1 MLAHFPLTSAAPTK
15 IAPYLSFQN
24 NAALWYNT
32 AYVLYYFALEPF
44 AAVSTQS
51 EPPQSLHLLILPLNT
66 HVNQATYLP
75 WAILSQLTVTYFA
88 SDPYSTR
95 NLPGP
100 LNGMGSM
107 KMAGLIQLFSWLSQ
121 FVGHGAAEGRAPA
134 LLDNLLQGELGCWV
148 HLLVLGS
155 S

>member
-1 MLAHFPLTSAAPTK
+1 M
-15 IAPYLSFQN
+15 
-24 NAALWYNT
+24 
-32 AYVLYYFALEPF
+32 
-44 AAVSTQS
+44 
-51 EPPQSLHLLILPLNT
+51 
-66 HVNQATYLP
+66 VNQATYLP

-134 LLDNLLQGELGCWV
+134 LLDNLLQGESDAGVLCIDLTTQLTLGDGFCSGG
-148 HLLVLGS
+148 LGS
-155 S
+155 LLLPPRSPLPCVQL